1 MRLITFVLLMFLSTA
16 VPAQSPAAEAD
27 TPLKRAQATLLAVRE
42 EQQAVYQQFQMI
54 QALRQLEMQNA
65 TSASSPVYVPEGQI
79 PNYDDVAR
87 ARKEQQDRLKGY
99 AYELQQLYARH
110 RDLGAEAAQLRDQVR
125 ILSQQ
130 RPK

>member
-1 MRLITFVLLMFLSTA
+1 MRLITFGLLMFLSTA
-16 VPAQSPAAEAD
+16 VPAQSPAAE
-27 TPLKRAQATLLAVRE
+27 TEPPLKRAEAALLAVRE
-42 EQQAVYQQFQMI
+42 EQQAIYQQFQMI
-54 QALRQLEMQNA
+54 QALQQLEMQNA

-87 ARKEQQDRLKGY
+87 ARNEQQDRLKSY

>member
-1 MRLITFVLLMFLSTA
+1 MRLITLALLMFLSTA

-27 TPLKRAQATLLAVRE
+27 ALLKRAEAALLAVRE
-42 EQQAVYQQFQMI
+42 EQQAVYQQFQMM
-54 QALRQLEMQNA
+54 QALQQLEMQNA

-87 ARKEQQDRLKGY
+87 ARREQQDRLKGY

>member
-1 MRLITFVLLMFLSTA
+1 MRLITFALLMFLSTA

-27 TPLKRAQATLLAVRE
+27 TPLKRAEAALLAVRE

-87 ARKEQQDRLKGY
+87 ARNEQQNRLKSY
-99 AYELQQLYARH
+99 A
-110 RDLGAEAAQLRDQVR
+110 
-125 ILSQQ
+125 
-130 RPK
+130 